1 MWTFHKSYPIPN
13 MNLLRSSEKL
23 WNRWANELRDLGD
36 SVFSK
41 CMICT
46 PTPVHFVHHR
56 CGYTLGL
63 IPLHKFLKLWNN
75 YRSIGLLFANNLSPW
90 LLFFVTW
97 TDIYGFLCHYSQLFR
112 NYFAIIRNYSQ
123 LFANKCSRTVRELI
137 RWNKEWKRIAHSEES
152 WYRYRIY

>member
-1 MWTFHKSYPIPN
+1 MAWNSGVINPEYVAPFFRFQSFSE
-13 MNLLRSSEKL
+13 LLRKFNIFKNHANPENTIANEF

-90 LLFFVTW
+90 LLFLVTC
-97 TDIYGFLCHYSQLFR
+97 TDIYGFLCHFSQLFR
-112 NYFAIIRNYSQ
+112 NCFAIIRNYSQ
-123 LFANKCSRTVRELI
+123 LFAN
-137 RWNKEWKRIAHSEES
+137 
-152 WYRYRIY
+152 